1 MNKSLK
7 LMYSIRFLFLN
18 GFLAFMLMGCAKPA
32 DPQNMPFSEEAE
44 VRRTVLAHIKNMKT
58 EDFRNAFLKATNR
71 PHQAEVEVRA
81 LDEAGNE
88 IGRDVRTHLQTP
100 KQPVKVLTSNQKG
113 IFKDMAEQPPL
124 APDTSFAEL
133 FLPDENTL
141 RSTPYL
147 EKYLLRRLDDR
158 VLPFGTVQVFE
169 MAANPRS
176 RTTPEITQIRY
187 FVTAKDQKLVGVET
201 KRTVNNLLF
210 AEQSYGT
217 LYLQPVADVWLPV
230 HAQFTLF
237 SKTLF
242 LSPQNLSIRYR
253 YGFAG

>member
-1 MNKSLK
+1 
-7 LMYSIRFLFLN
+7 MYNIISLFLN
-18 GFLAFMLMGCAKPA
+18 GFLVFMLMGCAEPA
-32 DPQNMPFSEEAE
+32 DPQNMPFSEEVN
-44 VRRTVLAHIKNMKT
+44 VRKTVLAHIQNMKT
-58 EDFRNAFLKATNR
+58 EDFRKAFLKAANR
-71 PHQAEVEVRA
+71 SHQAEVEVRA

-88 IGRDVRTHLQTP
+88 IGRDVRTHLHTP
-100 KQPVKVLTSNQKG
+100 KKSRKVLKSNQRG
-113 IFKDMAEQPPL
+113 IFKDEAEQSPL

-141 RSTPYL
+141 RSIPYL
-147 EKYLLRRLDDR
+147 EKYLMRRLEDR

-217 LYLQPVADVWLPV
+217 LYLQPIADVWLPV
-230 HAQFTLF
+230 HAQFTLL